1 MDERGFTLTELLVGT
16 AISLALLALIA
27 GIIQSQGDTF
37 SRQSQLGQMQ
47 ANGRA
52 AVDFISR
59 SVQNAGFNVTRGKR
73 FLAASDHYI
82 TMVFDDDNDG
92 AIQNDEVFTY
102 AVSNPNGPNNE
113 TFTISPFFDQDGD
126 GTVSSSETQD
136 YDISL
141 ILTGPPFNFY
151 LITPDNAG
159 SGVQRNTVARNIDNL
174 IIRYFDKNGDPLP
187 AGVLEDRDG
196 NAVPPYVLPA
206 NELNDIRRIEM
217 EIITLSKDE
226 DPNENYQNI
235 GTYLAGSVAATSS
248 GSTSFSDSF
257 HRETFEAVS
266 SPRNLVTAPWGKI
279 SLVASPSPI
288 SCPDDSTEIT
298 ASVVDSEGEGV
309 DSGISVTFTT
319 SDGTLDPVT
328 NSTIGSGDASTTLTY
343 DWSSPSVTVTVSASA
358 LIDVDGEDYP
368 VFNAIP
374 VSFESGTGIFTDNFD
389 DGDSDGDNRFDVHRR
404 HARNILPRDSIDAR
418 CRLPD
423 PVALQLLAAEEVRSS
438 LSLKTIFDI
447 VRPAHKVPRTIWSSD
462 TPLTLK
468 PKPITLF
475 FLVTGL
481 WIFGTGEAIII
492 ASGIGV
498 SPWTVLAQGIG
509 KQTGFSVGEATF
521 VVSILVLFM
530 WVPLR
535 ETPGIGKIL
544 NAILIAMAIDVMA
557 PFLPKP
563 IEIGPQVVQH
573 RVDGHQNSEGKRDA
587 TPCSKEALR

>member
-1 MDERGFTLTELLVGT
+1 MDERGFTLTELLIGT

-52 AVDFISR
+52 AVDFITR

-102 AVSNPNGPNNE
+102 AVSNSSGTNNE

-126 GTVSSSETQD
+126 GTVSSSETRD

-141 ILTGPPFNFY
+141 ALTGPPFHFY
-151 LITPDNAG
+151 LITPNNAG
-159 SGVQRNTVARNIDNL
+159 NGVVKNKVARNIDNL
-174 IIRYFDKNGDPLP
+174 IIRYFDKDGDPLP
-187 AGVLEDRDG
+187 SGVTEDG
-196 NAVPPYVLPA
+196 NENAVPPYVIPDD
-206 NELNDIRRIEM
+206 ELNDIRRIEM

-248 GSTSFSDSF
+248 GSTSFQDHF
-257 HRETFEAVS
+257 HRETFTAVS

-288 SCPDDSTEIT
+288 SCPDDSTQIT

-309 DSGISVTFTT
+309 SAGISVIFNA
-319 SDGTLDPVT
+319 SDGELDPPT
-328 NSTIGSGDASTTLTY
+328 NSTLSSGDTTTTLTY

-389 DGDSDGDNRFDVHRR
+389 DGDSDGWTEEGATRWNVLSGEYGTASNAVVGFSSNGCAAWQNYEAQVE
-404 HARNILPRDSIDAR
+404 IKRDG
-418 CRLPD
+418 
-423 PVALQLLAAEEVRSS
+423 S
-438 LSLKTIFDI
+438 LSADEYVGLVLRYQSSTQFYLAQLYCSSNCGGSPGDDVYSMEISNFDGSATGL
-447 VRPAHKVPRTIWSSD
+447 VSSTFTFD
-462 TPLTLK
+462 DDEYYTLK
-468 PKPITLF
+468 VSVVGDDLSAKIWQTSEAEPADWDIT
-475 FLVTGL
+475 
-481 WIFGTGEAIII
+481 
-492 ASGIGV
+492 
-498 SPWTVLAQGIG
+498 
-509 KQTGFSVGEATF
+509 
-521 VVSILVLFM
+521 VVDTSY
-530 WVPLR
+530 
-535 ETPGIGKIL
+535 TQGKIGITTTT
-544 NAILIAMAIDVMA
+544 NTTSFDNVAVN
-557 PFLPKP
+557 P
-563 IEIGPQVVQH
+563 
-573 RVDGHQNSEGKRDA
+573 S
-587 TPCSKEALR
+587 

>member
-1 MDERGFTLTELLVGT
+1 MSQMPKKPEWVMNDRGFTLTELLVGT

-52 AVDFISR
+52 AVDFITR

-102 AVSNPNGPNNE
+102 AVSNSSGFNNE

-126 GTVSSSETQD
+126 GTVSSSETRD

-141 ILTGPPFNFY
+141 ALTGPPFHFY
-151 LITPDNAG
+151 LITPNNAG
-159 SGVQRNTVARNIDNL
+159 NGVVKNKVARNIDNL
-174 IIRYFDKNGDPLP
+174 IIRYFDKDGDPLP
-187 AGVLEDRDG
+187 SGVTEDGDE
-196 NAVPPYVLPA
+196 NAVPPYVIPDD
-206 NELNDIRRIEM
+206 ELNDIRRIEM

-248 GSTSFSDSF
+248 GSTSFNDGF
-257 HRETFEAVS
+257 RRETFTAVT

-288 SCPDDSTEIT
+288 SCPDDSTTVT

-309 DSGISVTFTT
+309 SAGIPVIFNA
-319 SDGTLDPVT
+319 SDGELDPPT
-328 NSTIGSGDASTTLTY
+328 NSTLSSGDTTTILTY

-389 DGDSDGDNRFDVHRR
+389 DGDSDGWTEEGATQWNVASGEYGTDSNAVGFSSNGCDAWQDYEAQVE
-404 HARNILPRDSIDAR
+404 IKRDG
-418 CRLPD
+418 
-423 PVALQLLAAEEVRSS
+423 S
-438 LSLKTIFDI
+438 LSADEYVGLVLRYQSSTQFYLAKLYCSSNCGGSPGDDVYSMEISNFDGSATGL
-447 VRPAHKVPRTIWSSD
+447 VSSTFTFD
-462 TPLTLK
+462 DNEYYTLK
-468 PKPITLF
+468 VSVVGDDLSAKIWQTSEAEPADWDIT
-475 FLVTGL
+475 
-481 WIFGTGEAIII
+481 
-492 ASGIGV
+492 
-498 SPWTVLAQGIG
+498 
-509 KQTGFSVGEATF
+509 
-521 VVSILVLFM
+521 VVDTSY
-530 WVPLR
+530 
-535 ETPGIGKIL
+535 TQGKIGITTTT
-544 NAILIAMAIDVMA
+544 NTTSFDNVAV
-557 PFLPKP
+557 
-563 IEIGPQVVQH
+563 
-573 RVDGHQNSEGKRDA
+573 
-587 TPCSKEALR
+587 TPS

>member
-52 AVDFISR
+52 AVDFITR

-102 AVSNPNGPNNE
+102 AVSNPSGPNNE
-113 TFTISPFFDQDGD
+113 TFTISPFFDADGD

-141 ILTGPPFNFY
+141 ALTGPPFNFY

-159 SGVQRNTVARNIDNL
+159 PGVQRNTVARNIDNL
-174 IIRYFDKNGDPLP
+174 IIRYFDKNGDLLP
-187 AGVLEDRDG
+187 AGVLEDGDG

-217 EIITLSKDE
+217 AITAQSRDP
-226 DPNENYQNI
+226 DPNDNYLNN

-248 GSTSFSDSF
+248 HSTSFSDSF

-288 SCPDDSTEIT
+288 SCPDDSTQIT

-309 DSGISVTFTT
+309 SAGISVIFNA
-319 SDGTLDPVT
+319 SDGELDPPT
-328 NSTIGSGDASTTLTY
+328 NSTLSSGDTTTILTY

-389 DGDSDGDNRFDVHRR
+389 DGDSDGWTEEGAAQWNVVPSGEYKTAPNSSTLVGISSNGCAAWQDYEAQVEIKRNGSLGPGDFVGLVLRYQSSTQFYLAQLYCSRNCGGSPGDDVYSMEISNFDGSATGLVSSTFTFD
-404 HARNILPRDSIDAR
+404 DS
-418 CRLPD
+418 
-423 PVALQLLAAEEVRSS
+423 EYY
-438 LSLKTIFDI
+438 
-447 VRPAHKVPRTIWSSD
+447 
-462 TPLTLK
+462 TLK
-468 PKPITLF
+468 VSVVGDDLSAKIWQTSEAEPADWDIT
-475 FLVTGL
+475 
-481 WIFGTGEAIII
+481 
-492 ASGIGV
+492 
-498 SPWTVLAQGIG
+498 
-509 KQTGFSVGEATF
+509 
-521 VVSILVLFM
+521 VVDTSY
-530 WVPLR
+530 
-535 ETPGIGKIL
+535 TKGKIGITTTT
-544 NAILIAMAIDVMA
+544 NTTSFDNVAV
-557 PFLPKP
+557 
-563 IEIGPQVVQH
+563 
-573 RVDGHQNSEGKRDA
+573 
-587 TPCSKEALR
+587 TPS

>member
-1 MDERGFTLTELLVGT
+1 MNQIPKKSKWKMDERGFTLTELLIGT

-52 AVDFISR
+52 AVDFITR
-59 SVQNAGFNVTRGKR
+59 SVQNAGFNVSRGKR

-102 AVSNPNGPNNE
+102 AVSNPSGPNNE

-126 GTVSSSETQD
+126 GTVSSSETRD

-141 ILTGPPFNFY
+141 ALTGPPFNFY

-159 SGVQRNTVARNIDNL
+159 PGVQRNTVARNIDNL

-217 EIITLSKDE
+217 AITAQSRDP
-226 DPNENYQNI
+226 DPNDNYLNN

-248 GSTSFSDSF
+248 HSTSFSDSF

-309 DSGISVTFTT
+309 SAGISVIFNA
-319 SDGTLDPVT
+319 SDGELDPPT
-328 NSTIGSGDASTTLTY
+328 NSTLSSGDTTTILTY

-358 LIDVDGEDYP
+358 LFDVDGEDYP

-389 DGDSDGDNRFDVHRR
+389 DGDSDGWTEEGATNWSAASGEYKTTSNEGGVSSNGCAAWQDYEAQVEIK
-404 HARNILPRDSIDAR
+404 RN
-418 CRLPD
+418 
-423 PVALQLLAAEEVRSS
+423 SS
-438 LSLKTIFDI
+438 LGSTEHVGLVFRFQNSSQYYLAKLYCSSNCEGSPNDYVYSVELETFDRGATSTLASSTFTFDNNEYYSLK
-447 VRPAHKVPRTIWSSD
+447 
-462 TPLTLK
+462 
-468 PKPITLF
+468 
-475 FLVTGL
+475 
-481 WIFGTGEAIII
+481 
-492 ASGIGV
+492 V
-498 SPWTVLAQGIG
+498 SA
-509 KQTGFSVGEATF
+509 VGDE
-521 VVSILVLFM
+521 
-530 WVPLR
+530 
-535 ETPGIGKIL
+535 L
-544 NAILIAMAIDVMA
+544 NAKIWQTSTAEPADWDITATDASYTQG
-557 PFLPKP
+557 
-563 IEIGPQVVQH
+563 EIGLTTTTNTTSFDNVAVNP
-573 RVDGHQNSEGKRDA
+573 S
-587 TPCSKEALR
+587 